1 MEVRGWS
8 RREVRG
14 WSRMEGR
21 GLTVD
26 VVGVDILD
34 GGSADVSRLGPES
47 DAPQLVHPTQL
58 ETQNQGDDHF

>member
-1 MEVRGWS
+1 
-8 RREVRG
+8 
-14 WSRMEGR
+14 MEGR